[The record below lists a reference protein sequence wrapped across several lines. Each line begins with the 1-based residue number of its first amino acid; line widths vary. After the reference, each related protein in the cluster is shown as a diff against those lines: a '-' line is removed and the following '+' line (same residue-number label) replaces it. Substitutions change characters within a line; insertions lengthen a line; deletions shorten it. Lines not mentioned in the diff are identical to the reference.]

1 MLLSSFSDDLYH
13 YGVLGMKWGVRKDP
27 KKALDK
33 SLKKLQKIDRTAD
46 RLKKRSSKAAYR
58 ASTQKLKSLSAWT
71 SRGARKALKRE
82 FKAERNSAKFELKAT
97 KAVQKGKKWASSMNQ
112 YFDGVAIDT
121 IDPRYISLGKAYGL
135 SLFEETKKN

>member
-1 MLLSSFSDDLYH
+1 MTSFSDDLYH

-27 KKALDK
+27 KKALSK
-33 SLKKLQKIDRTAD
+33 SLKKLQKIDQTAD
-46 RLKKRSSKAAYR
+46 RLKNRSSKAAYR

-71 SRGARKALKRE
+71 SLGSRKALKRG
-82 FKAERNSAKFELKAT
+82 FNAERKSAKLDLKAA
-97 KAVQKGKKWASSMNQ
+97 KVSQKGKKWASKMNQ
-112 YFDGVAIDT
+112 YFDGIAIDT